1 MNVTDFKQRRN
12 RILETI
18 IEAYVSSALPVGS
31 ELIARK
37 LRSSLSSA
45 TIRNIMVEL
54 EEAGFLEQ
62 PHTSAGRVPTDRGH
76 RFYVDAVMGVRHLSR
91 EKMGQME
98 ALSGPEELEIDQLLE
113 RVGSILSELTKQ
125 AAFTVMPTLK

>member
-37 LRSSLSSA
+37 LRSSLSPA

-62 PHTSAGRVPTDRGH
+62 PHTSAGRVPTDRGY
-76 RFYVDAVMGVRHLSR
+76 RFYVDAIMDVRRLTPEQVR
-91 EKMGQME
+91 QIE
-98 ALSGPEELEIDQLLE
+98 ALVGPEELEVVRLLE
-113 RVGSILSELTKQ
+113 RVGS
-125 AAFTVMPTLK
+125 